1 MKALILAAGYGS
13 RLGDATDGMP
23 KGFIEIGGKPILD
36 RQIEILEAAGIE
48 RVCLATGYRFEEFE
62 KRYGRRVDYRYNP
75 FWDKGNNMVSF
86 LFARDWLD
94 GPFICMYA
102 DLLYEPAVMEAV
114 LAAKGDI
121 ALAVDRSAIEAGH
134 ALVTVEAGSVR
145 QVGTHVPPDKAYARF
160 IGIAKFSAK
169 GARDLLPEV
178 EAAAKAGQLDK
189 YYVVGVQRLMDRGYP
204 VEPADVSGKRWMEI
218 DFPAD
223 LDRARRDW
231 T

>member
-23 KGFIEIGGKPILD
+23 KGFIEIGGRPILD
-36 RQIEILEAAGIE
+36 RQIEILESCGVT

-62 KRYGRRVDYRYNP
+62 KRYGSRVDYRYNP

-86 LFARDWLD
+86 LFARDWID
-94 GPFICMYA
+94 ESFVCMYA
-102 DLLYEPAVMEAV
+102 DLLYEPEIIKAA
-114 LAAKGDI
+114 LAATSDI
-121 ALAVDRSAIEAGH
+121 ALVVDRSAIEAGH
-134 ALVTVEAGSVR
+134 ALVTVESGSIR
-145 QVGTHVPPDKAYARF
+145 QVGTHVQPENAYARF
-160 IGIAKFSAK
+160 IGVAKFSAQ

-204 VEPADVSGKRWMEI
+204 VEPVDISGKRWMEI

-223 LDRARRDW
+223 LDRARREW
-231 T
+231 K